1 MAGTKA
7 TRHPTKTDTLIR
19 TVDQSRQAR
28 GLDRHRIIPRVTQ
41 LPSGGGNNPAGG
53 QHVGASGNFLDPTGD
68 TMIGP
73 IAFFPE
79 TTAINQTD
87 DSIDIGIQSGDYTS
101 YILVTP
107 VGSPDDLVTIFG
119 ASFAGQLLYMQGTQS
134 TQIVLKNGDS
144 GNSGNIVTGTGGD
157 LIINDASVVTLLFD
171 VTISPSVG
179 IRGAWR
185 VISGGSAA
193 QSNLIAGLSAN
204 SNPNLPA
211 VDNFVVPWNQNFI
224 LGDQTKIQATATAGV
239 FQLSDDVF
247 ALDALIQLEG
257 DETGSGSGFV
267 LTWQESD
274 TEVGGYT
281 NIPIPNARAG
291 ALEIG
296 RPALSSN
303 PHAIAIRDYSGIV
316 KFVRVNILI
325 ASGTLVTVFSASS
338 SATIDTG
345 GGGGGGSGGG
355 STTLGGLSDV
365 TLTSPTLDQVLTFDG
380 TIWRNQSPTA
390 GSMAT
395 DLSNMISPTI
405 PTVPLSMNSQDIDE
419 VNSLD
424 FANVGSRTITSLSN
438 LNFFQTG
445 QEIDSLAGVLLY
457 QVDVGQQHLF
467 AVGGASGIRVAD
479 IGGGVI
485 ALELF
490 NHSIDDVKDINFD
503 GNAVIPT
510 NISGIGRNTS
520 EATPFMQYNVGAVAE
535 FHRFEIVGNPRLLV
549 DNNGIK
555 IEGTATTDI
564 LQLNPGGSVSLIAG
578 RFRSDGTDIF
588 AFSGGEERNLSDIG
602 GSNTIFQANSAVTVL
617 DTGAGSV
624 TVQVDGSIKSS
635 QDVNNLLL
643 LTNVD
648 HASFKLTS
656 LGDTTPSG
664 NHATLFGSGTTF
676 WANVYT
682 DRITLQNTANNI
694 IGSSTGLEYNAQ
706 SSGKHQFD
714 IGATTIMSLLT
725 DRMSM
730 GKTIDSNGTDII
742 DVRDL
747 IMNNSAS
754 ILDMNNGNINA
765 VTRLT
770 MASGGDIFMN
780 SGDIFFDDGDLQDVR
795 QLNMISSGGGFINM
809 KAGNI
814 FNVGDIDIEDEF
826 RHESGGKVGFFG
838 VTPVSVPVMSRAT
851 SGDSLGVLIARFQI
865 LQDILSQR
873 LQASSGN
880 PSGTGIIELFGF

>member
-405 PTVPLSMNSQDIDE
+405 PTVPLNMNSQDIDE

-424 FANVGSRTITSLSN
+424 FANVGARTITSLSN

-445 QEIDSLAGVLLY
+445 QEIDSLAGVLFY

-503 GNAVIPT
+503 GNAIIPT
-510 NISGIGRNTS
+510 NISGIGKNTS

-535 FHRFEIVGNPRLLV
+535 FHRFEVVGNQRLLV

-555 IEGTATTDI
+555 VAGTATTDI
-564 LQLNPGGSVSLIAG
+564 LQLNSGGSVSLIAG

-602 GSNTIFQANSAVTVL
+602 AGGGGNIISQGNTSVEVI
-617 DTGAGSV
+617 DTGIGTITSN
-624 TVQVDGSIKSS
+624 VDGSVKSILS
-635 QDVNNLLL
+635 ATGLDMQTRINMGGNTISSVALLQ
-643 LTNVD
+643 
-648 HASFKLTS
+648 
-656 LGDTTPSG
+656 PSG
-664 NHATLFGSGTTF
+664 NHIRDIGGSTLFWGETF
-676 WANVYT
+676 T
-682 DRITLQNTANNI
+682 DKITLQRTTNFIEGSSSGINYTAI
-694 IGSSTGLEYNAQ
+694 STGLQIWDVGGTKMFLTANELTLTN
-706 SSGKHQFD
+706 
-714 IGATTIMSLLT
+714 GATLSLLFG
-725 DRMSM
+725 MS
-730 GKTIDSNGTDII
+730 SNI
-742 DVRDL
+742 
-747 IMNNSAS
+747 
-754 ILDMNNGNINA
+754 DMNNFSITA
-765 VTRLT
+765 VNDLT
-770 MASGGDIFMN
+770 FTGTNSDIDMNGGDINDVDDLNFRTGGAINLNGGDMFNVDDIAMN
-780 SGDIFFDDGDLQDVR
+780 GDLQVGST
-795 QLNMISSGGGFINM
+795 LNHDGSLLGFY
-809 KAGNI
+809 
-814 FNVGDIDIEDEF
+814 
-826 RHESGGKVGFFG
+826 G
-838 VTPVSVPVMSRAT
+838 VTPVTVPVMSRAT
-851 SGDSLGVLIARFQI
+851 SGDSLAILIARFQI

-873 LQASSGN
+873 TQASSGN
-880 PSGTGIIELFGF
+880 PSGTGIIELFGL